1 MVPTLCIPHD
11 EASKR
16 SSAIWNVISHMLA
29 PFVKSLF
36 SKILLCHFRSK
47 YFLLR
52 TGFMFTTPHLE
63 NNLCFLFWSQNMRL
77 KKKLL
82 CWRKKNHSYFI
93 HIYGCGGYFT
103 CIWKMWKTKVWQFFS
118 GWVFHM
124 IWRIW
129 GDLLRAGLICLI
141 SFPIPTLWQ
150 SPHNSTFP
158 TQLMQ

>member
-82 CWRKKNHSYFI
+82 CWRKKII
-93 HIYGCGGYFT
+93 HISFIFMGVVGISHVYRKFENKSVA
-103 CIWKMWKTKVWQFFS
+103 IFFRVGIS
-118 GWVFHM
+118 HDM
-124 IWRIW
+124 E
-129 GDLLRAGLICLI
+129 DLRRSSESRLDL
-141 SFPIPTLWQ
+141 PD
-150 SPHNSTFP
+150 
-158 TQLMQ
+158 